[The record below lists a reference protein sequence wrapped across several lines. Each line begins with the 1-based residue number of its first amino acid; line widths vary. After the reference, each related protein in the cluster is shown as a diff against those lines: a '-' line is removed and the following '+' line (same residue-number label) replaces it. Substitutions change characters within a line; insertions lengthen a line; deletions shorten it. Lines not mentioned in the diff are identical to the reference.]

1 MKRVRKGNDFNK
13 LNTQFKKVVTLD
25 GGYYFCYI
33 FCPHSRPCMPH
44 LLFLLL
50 ILLLLPSPAAS
61 ACYRPAK
68 QMSAAQHG
76 IRRAYTDC
84 LPASVLP
91 CLPKRPLTAPQA
103 IEAPHRSVLAGA
115 PSLPSYTLNRH
126 NEPNKNTPS
135 NAAQHLNWAKARQA
149 RTKAQTQ
156 IPSRH
161 LPTYLPSSPSL
172 PPSPSLSITATCL
185 QLPQHL
191 KCQIRLNYLTLRRR
205 RRQFM
210 RSSGEILI
218 GIDSPPT
225 PTPTPTL

>member
-1 MKRVRKGNDFNK
+1 
-13 LNTQFKKVVTLD
+13 
-25 GGYYFCYI
+25 
-33 FCPHSRPCMPH
+33 
-44 LLFLLL
+44 
-50 ILLLLPSPAAS
+50 
-61 ACYRPAK
+61 
-68 QMSAAQHG
+68 MSAAQHG
-76 IRRAYTDC
+76 IRRAYTDSH
-84 LPASVLP
+84 PA

-103 IEAPHRSVLAGA
+103 IEASHRSVLAGA

-135 NAAQHLNWAKARQA
+135 NAAQHLNWAKARRA

-161 LPTYLPSSPSL
+161 LPTYLPS
-172 PPSPSLSITATCL
+172 SPSLSITATCL

-225 PTPTPTL
+225 PTPTLAPAPTL

>member
-1 MKRVRKGNDFNK
+1 
-13 LNTQFKKVVTLD
+13 
-25 GGYYFCYI
+25 
-33 FCPHSRPCMPH
+33 MPH

-50 ILLLLPSPAAS
+50 ILLLLPSSADS

-91 CLPKRPLTAPQA
+91 CQPKRPLTAPQA
-103 IEAPHRSVLAGA
+103 IEASHRSVLAGA

-135 NAAQHLNWAKARQA
+135 NAAQHLNWAKARRA

-156 IPSRH
+156 IPSS
-161 LPTYLPSSPSL
+161 TYLPPSL
-172 PPSPSLSITATCL
+172 PLPLSFYHCYLPPATATFEVS
-185 QLPQHL
+185 
-191 KCQIRLNYLTLRRR
+191 N
-205 RRQFM
+205 
-210 RSSGEILI
+210 
-218 GIDSPPT
+218 
-225 PTPTPTL
+225 